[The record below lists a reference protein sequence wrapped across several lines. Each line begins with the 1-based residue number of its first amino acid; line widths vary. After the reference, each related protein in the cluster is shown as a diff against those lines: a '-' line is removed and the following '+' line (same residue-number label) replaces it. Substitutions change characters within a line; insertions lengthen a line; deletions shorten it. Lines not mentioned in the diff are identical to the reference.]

1 MRLGPFSSV
10 GRAPAIV
17 LSSDPTMTS
26 SPPPTIQARKDT
38 RTNGQRRSFI
48 VRMVRRLF
56 KSLKRNSVDQLKQRT
71 DTPPLLIAPKTKPR
85 SVTKNNHSR
94 KLPFRPVQ
102 GARPLKRIAVIN
114 QKGGVGKTTTAV
126 NLAGAFAEMGYRTLL
141 LDCDSQGDLSTIFLP
156 GHEEL
161 HHSIADIFAGS
172 PIKTKDLIHALPQE
186 NLFLIPG
193 DRRLNQFDK
202 THGYEQDPQAL
213 ALADALSKVQEDF
226 DLIVFDCAPRAHLSS
241 FAALIAATDV
251 LVPVQPSQFA
261 IGSILTLHQEIE
273 SVRTSRNPK
282 LIVRGYFLSMLKP
295 RSPTQKACHESL
307 VQALGKKLVLKTAIP
322 EMATFDTA
330 INLGKPVTIH
340 APRSKAAQ
348 IVRTFALE
356 LLGVE

>member
-1 MRLGPFSSV
+1 
-10 GRAPAIV
+10 
-17 LSSDPTMTS
+17 MTS
-26 SPPPTIQARKDT
+26 PLPQTVQARKNT
-38 RTNGQRRSFI
+38 RTEGQRRSLIDRI
-48 VRMVRRLF
+48 VHRLLG
-56 KSLKRNSVDQLKQRT
+56 KLKRKSFDQLEQLT
-71 DTPPLLIAPKTKPR
+71 EAPTLTIAPKMKAR
-85 SVTKNNHSR
+85 SASKGHHFR

-102 GARPLKRIAVIN
+102 GARPLKKIAVIN

-161 HHSIADIFAGS
+161 PHSIADIFAGS
-172 PIKTKDLIHALPQE
+172 PIETKDLIHTLPQE

-213 ALADALSKVQEDF
+213 ALADALSSVQEDF
-226 DLIVFDCAPRAHLSS
+226 DLIVFDCAPRAHFSS
-241 FAALIAATDV
+241 FAALVAATDV

-261 IGSILTLHQEIE
+261 IGTILTLHQEIE
-273 SVRTSRNPK
+273 SVRASRNPQ
-282 LIVRGYFLSMLKP
+282 LIVRGYFLSMHKP
-295 RSPTQKACHESL
+295 SSPTQRACHESL
-307 VQALGKKLVLKTAIP
+307 VQALGKKMVFKTAIP

-348 IVRTFALE
+348 IVRAFALE